1 MAIQSSLVNLSIENC
16 VGEVGLKLLSLDLRV
31 VAINWIETLL
41 KINYKHHGFLSVPVA
56 LKAYSLILV
65 QAIHLQKQLSNLN
78 GLS

>member
-1 MAIQSSLVNLSIENC
+1 MAVQSSLVNLSIENC

-41 KINYKHHGFLSVPVA
+41 KVNYKHHSFLSVPVA
-56 LKAYSLILV
+56 LKADSLVQV

-78 GLS
+78 CLS